1 MELVLLMTLVR
12 VILVIMVHSVIIL
25 VSSYNVIQTLYCI
38 CNTCAICNT
47 YKLSGVTQ
55 YLPYLPFVL
64 QCTQPVMLIIPVRM
78 EHLVHNT
85 PSTIFVNAVRFSTAH
100 FVTIVSKRILKGN

>member
-1 MELVLLMTLVR
+1 MTLVR

-38 CNTCAICNT
+38 CSTCAICNT

-55 YLPYLPFVL
+55 YLPFVL

-78 EHLVHNT
+78 EHLVHSR
-85 PSTIFVNAVRFSTAH
+85 PSTISVNVVLFSTAH
-100 FVTIVSKRILKGN
+100 SVTIVSKRIL